1 MTDVTTK
8 NWMKALDKRL
18 TLDQIS
24 MPGTHDSGTA
34 KAPPG
39 AARTQNF
46 DIYTQ
51 LNDGIRFLDIRVDA
65 NGSESDPLNIYHGII
80 SCGISLGNVLDD
92 CLIFLLKNPS
102 ETLVMLMDAA
112 TGSVKNVQEKF
123 DDYIAQEKYQSLF
136 YLESRVPTLQQC
148 QGKIVLLR
156 RFAGNTGIDLSY
168 GWKVNETFTL
178 TTPEQQIF
186 EIEDQYKEHNTH
198 KKLAAVEASINS
210 AITNPDDGVM
220 HITYNSIAQGGHT
233 PYQYAWGGGLS
244 KVDPMMNPG
253 LTEFLQRQQV
263 GARFGIVVLDFYNN
277 EASNPDNRN
286 AELIIATNP
295 GVVLE
300 S

>member
-8 NWMKALDKRL
+8 NWMKALDRSL
-18 TLDQIS
+18 TLDKIS
-24 MPGTHDSGTA
+24 MPGTHDSGTE
-34 KAPPG
+34 KAPAG
-39 AARTQNF
+39 GARTQNF
-46 DIYTQ
+46 GIYTQ
-51 LNDGIRFLDIRVDA
+51 LNDGIRFLDIRVKT
-65 NGSESDPLNIYHGII
+65 NGSMPDPLNIYHGDF
-80 SCGISLGNVLDD
+80 SCDISLGDVLTD
-92 CLIFLLKNPS
+92 CLRFLSENPS

-112 TGSVKNVQEKF
+112 TDSIKNVQEKF
-123 DDYIAQEKYQSLF
+123 DDYIAQDKYRQLF
-136 YLESRVPTLQQC
+136 YLDTRVPTLQQS

-168 GWKVNETFTL
+168 GWKKNQSFTL
-178 TTPEQQIF
+178 TTPEKQLF
-186 EIEDQYKEHNTH
+186 EIEDQYKEHDTH
-198 KKLAAVEASINS
+198 KKMAAVEASINS
-210 AITNPDDGVM
+210 AITNPNDGVM

-244 KVDPMMNPG
+244 KVDPIMNPG

-295 GVVLE
+295 GVVLK